1 MSSPVKRVPLAV
13 PLAFV
18 GVGFV
23 LFSVGASTGWTSW
36 DRVSGSRRVEGTVV
50 ELARIEPSKVPG
62 PKGQVDTKPG
72 FAPVVQYQAE
82 GQTYRIQGRISSTE
96 PGYSVG
102 ETVPIRYSP
111 DNPSDGTIDSFAEKW
126 LMPLAFGGGG
136 LLFAL
141 LGSAMLR
148 ARLGSGL
155 AGQGGASVP
164 TNLGAAGAADN
175 QSRIAA
181 GLADFLERQPEAVIH
196 FEDAGT
202 DRMVQFMLRDGGL
215 LLYMPFAAFTE
226 AELQRAIPFFAA
238 LGVEPAEF
246 PVARGTAQ
254 DNVPGVD
261 RAFQV
266 PFGRDEVSATEVAID
281 LLGKVY
287 GLPDDFDLHITE
299 G

>member
-1 MSSPVKRVPLAV
+1 MSSPVKGVPLAV

-18 GVGFV
+18 GMGLVF
-23 LFSVGASTGWTSW
+23 FAIGASTGWRSW
-36 DRVSGSRRVEGTVV
+36 GRVFGSRRVEGTVV

-72 FAPVVQYQAE
+72 FAPVVQYQVE

-102 ETVPIRYSP
+102 EAVPVRYSP

-126 LMPLAFGGGG
+126 LMPLAFGGSG

-141 LGSAMLR
+141 LGSVMLR
-148 ARLGSGL
+148 ARMG
-155 AGQGGASVP
+155 AGQAGEGGASVP
-164 TNLGAAGAADN
+164 ANPGLAAPADN

-181 GLADFLERQPEAVIH
+181 GLADFLGRQPEAVIH
-196 FEDAGT
+196 FEDTRTG
-202 DRMVQFMLRDGGL
+202 RMVQFMLREGGL

-226 AELQRAIPFFAA
+226 AELQRAIPFFAGV
-238 LGVEPAEF
+238 GVEPLEF
-246 PVARGTAQ
+246 SVVRGTARG
-254 DNVPGVD
+254 NVPGVD
-261 RAFQV
+261 HAFQM
-266 PFGRDEVSATEVAID
+266 PFGRDEVSATEVAMD
-281 LLGKVY
+281 LFRKVY